1 MTTCSSSASISLDK
15 AVPLRWISGQ
25 TWKDSAIASAP
36 LRALGGF
43 VAAGDQDPAAEVE
56 PQRVIDVVEDG
67 QPSPQ
72 TGGAILLGRDRL
84 QRVALGH
91 QAGCPCVDRPEG
103 GLLVAGCLLRLF
115 RPASLLP

>member
-43 VAAGDQDPAAEVE
+43 VAAGDQDSAAEVE

-72 TGGAILLGRDRL
+72 TGVAILLGRDRL
-84 QRVALGH
+84 QRVALGD
-91 QAGCPCVDRPEG
+91 QVGCACVDRPG
-103 GLLVAGCLLRLF
+103 GRILGAGLVRRLF
-115 RPASLLP
+115 